1 MGYLVEVTYKNAHSP
16 IYQYYNTFTDIYQT
30 ILQNNDIEFIEVYT
44 LDKEKTN
51 IVTKMI
57 NENKK

>member
-1 MGYLVEVTYKNAHSP
+1 MRYLVELIYKNGQSP
-16 IYQYYNTFTDIYQT
+16 IYQYYNSFTDIYQT

>member
-1 MGYLVEVTYKNAHSP
+1 MRYLVEIIHKNGLTPVYK
-16 IYQYYNTFTDIYQT
+16 YYNSFTEIRQT
-30 ILQNNDIEFIEVYT
+30 ISQSDNIEFIEVYT

-57 NENKK
+57 KENKK